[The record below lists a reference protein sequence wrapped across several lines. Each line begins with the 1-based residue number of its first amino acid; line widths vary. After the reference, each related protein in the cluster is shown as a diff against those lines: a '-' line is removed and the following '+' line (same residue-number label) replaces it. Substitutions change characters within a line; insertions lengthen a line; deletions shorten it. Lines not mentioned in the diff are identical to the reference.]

1 MQMGTCDVEKDAAMP
16 LIPTAEFANN
26 DEAASDARRL
36 WLVGDVDIEQMEIAK
51 RIVAYNCADAE
62 LPYEERAPIR
72 LYINSDGGDVDVMWA
87 LVDCIAVSETPIYTI
102 NMGMAGSAAAVIFM
116 AGHQRMAMPHA
127 TFMFHKGCCEAIGGT
142 YAQMF
147 SIMQALKAD
156 DKRQREFI
164 LNFSRITGDEYEQL
178 FQNDWY
184 IDADE
189 AIKYGVADE
198 IVKTINQIC
207 VYNLRDEPRF

>member
-1 MQMGTCDVEKDAAMP
+1 MQMGTCDVEKDAAMLP
-16 LIPTAEFANN
+16 RAEFVND
-26 DEAASDARRL
+26 DEAAPDARGL
-36 WLVGDVDIEQMEIAK
+36 WLVGDVDAEQMEIAK
-51 RIVAYNCADAE
+51 RIVAYNCADAG

-72 LYINSDGGDVDVMWA
+72 LYINSGGGDADVMWA

-116 AGHQRMAMPHA
+116 AGHQRMVMPHA
-127 TFMFHKGCCEAIGGT
+127 TFMFHKGCCEAVGGT

-147 SIMQALKAD
+147 STMQALKAD
-156 DKRQREFI
+156 DKRQCEFI

-198 IVKTINQIC
+198 IVETINQIC
-207 VYNLRDEPRF
+207 LYNLRDESRF